1 MHCASRA
8 VDRCSKAVAL
18 PSMPYRIR
26 ITEVAAQQLR
36 AFAAHDR
43 RIIESAITAR
53 LTEQPAMPTRS
64 IRQLRPN
71 PLAEF
76 ELRVQ
81 RFRVLYN
88 VGGKNEDVVLLL
100 IGVNVGNKLIV
111 EGEEFHGH
119 RSDPPQSAA
128 E

>member
-1 MHCASRA
+1 
-8 VDRCSKAVAL
+8 VDRRAKDMAL
-18 PSMPYRIR
+18 LRMPYRIT
-26 ITEVAAQQLR
+26 ITEVAAPQLR
-36 AFAAHDR
+36 AFTAHDR

-53 LTEQPAMPTRS
+53 LTDQPAMPTRS

-71 PLAEF
+71 PLAGF

-81 RFRVLYN
+81 HFRVLYN
-88 VGGKNEDVVLLL
+88 VESETEDVLLLL
-100 IGVNVGNKLIV
+100 IGVKVGNKLIV

-119 RSDPPQSAA
+119 RSDPPQSAS

>member
-1 MHCASRA
+1 
-8 VDRCSKAVAL
+8 
-18 PSMPYRIR
+18 MPYRIR